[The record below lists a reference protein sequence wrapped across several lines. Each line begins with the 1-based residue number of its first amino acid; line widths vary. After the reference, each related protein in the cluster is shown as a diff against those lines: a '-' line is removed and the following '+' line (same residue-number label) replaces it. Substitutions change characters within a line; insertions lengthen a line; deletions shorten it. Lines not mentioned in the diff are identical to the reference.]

1 MIDIGRQQELYIR
14 GYIGEHSRVCPCPN
28 ECPLGLAMRTNK
40 SSLLKIDKSQHAFKS
55 LPLLVAH
62 AERLYEYYIEKY

>member
-1 MIDIGRQQELYIR
+1 
-14 GYIGEHSRVCPCPN
+14 
-28 ECPLGLAMRTNK
+28 MRTNK